1 VPANMR
7 NPTSSS
13 RPISVAIVQV
23 DVQPFPEGSVVQSRA
38 EPPPGYTSPYYGQR
52 FNDMLAAIGSPLP
65 DPLPQPKSCKRDA
78 KNRMVV
84 FTLETG
90 DEISYGPCVRP
101 PAIDRGLSVLFDG
114 L

>member
-1 VPANMR
+1 MR

-38 EPPPGYTSPYYGQR
+38 EPPPGWSSPYYGQR
-52 FNDMLAAIGSPLP
+52 FKDMLAAIGTPLP

-78 KNRMVV
+78 KNRTVV
-84 FTLETG
+84 LTFETG
-90 DEISYGPCVRP
+90 DEIAYGPCVRP